1 MTTTQDTSI
10 YSTALDTLMDAQKL
24 PAGVVLKK
32 QVAISQFEQLGLPSM
47 KHEEWKYTYL
57 AKILKKGFAPGY
69 IQTDKAVL
77 KSIADQLPAIAKDA
91 NRIVLVDGIFSS
103 ELSQINASEQYIITS
118 LANSWNLE
126 ISASID
132 LFSSLTKGKKQALT
146 ALNTALCQDGVFI
159 EVSENGSAHVE
170 LLLVQTGQE
179 KISMPRFVIHVGID
193 AYLNIAEQYL
203 LLDGQSLSNS
213 VSEVFL
219 DASAKVEWVK
229 IQDAAEQSY
238 QMDSCY
244 VVQAK
249 KSNYHCSTISLTGE
263 LLRNNQF
270 IQIAGEEAHANLG
283 GVYILDGQQQADNL
297 IVIEHAS
304 PNATS
309 NQLYKGILDGKSTG
323 VFNGKIVVVEDA
335 QKTNA
340 FQSNKNIL
348 LSDDA
353 AAYFR
358 PQLEIFADDVKCS
371 HGATSA
377 QIEDNELFY
386 LRSRGIGKE
395 LSKSLLMFAYVGD
408 VIDEI
413 EDTTLREWVKSRI
426 ASKLKIEL

>member
-32 QVAISQFEQLGLPSM
+32 QVAINQFEQLGMPSM

-57 AKILKKGFAPGY
+57 AKILKKGFVPGY

-146 ALNTALCQDGVFI
+146 ALNTALCQDGIFI

-179 KISMPRFVIHVGID
+179 KITMPRFVIHIGKD

-219 DASAKVEWVK
+219 DTSAKVEWVK

-249 KSNYHCSTISLTGE
+249 KSTYHCSTISLTGE

-377 QIEDNELFY
+377 QIEDHELFY